1 MPTHAAHA
9 RLRELQ
15 FLARL
20 EREGRVDHLRMPVI
34 LHARTR
40 PDYGAEE
47 ARIIL
52 EQLVAA
58 APDVPVQIAHL
69 WGGEAFSDPAL
80 AVYAEAVASGDARFR
95 NLYFDVAELALV
107 VTDRTALQRIAD
119 RMRQIGISRIL
130 YGSDGPETEAKAPRE
145 AWALFRSALPL
156 TDAEVRAIAANLAP
170 YLQ

>member
-69 WGGEAFSDPAL
+69 WGSEAFSEPAL
-80 AVYAEAVASGDARFR
+80 AVYAEAVASGDRSEER
-95 NLYFDVAELALV
+95 RVGKEC
-107 VTDRTALQRIAD
+107 R
-119 RMRQIGISRIL
+119 SR
-130 YGSDGPETEAKAPRE
+130 GS
-145 AWALFRSALPL
+145 
-156 TDAEVRAIAANLAP
+156 P
-170 YLQ
+170 YH